1 MDYYEVLGIHKNASK
16 IEIRKAYHKLAII
29 WHPDKNNSSDAKI
42 KFQKISEA
50 YQVLYNEKSRS
61 EYDLSGR
68 TDFKMKSPEDL
79 FNELFNNVD
88 PVISRFLKNTF
99 SDIKDKFN
107 NSEKVNLWE
116 LFTNIDK
123 DTLIEEGGNV
133 VKHIL
138 KKSLTDKDNL
148 LVDKKYTYELKLDI
162 EEIDIVNTI
171 NLTLDCVRRYT
182 HINILIPNDSG
193 NNNSYILD
201 MNFEEH
207 IVNYLGKNYTFYLI
221 DDFPNNYKRTNEYDL
236 VLEHKISSKHLDHG
250 YYLTNI
256 YTDDEDLELNIS
268 FKNKCNIVL
277 VPEKGILNKK
287 TKKFGNLY
295 LVLDYNNEDLDKTKI
310 ERSEKPVYYTMNPF
324 ELIEKL

>member
-138 KKSLTDKDNL
+138 KKSLTDNDNL

-236 VLEHKISSKHLDHG
+236 VLEHQISSKHLDHG
-250 YYLTNI
+250 YYLTNM

>member
-138 KKSLTDKDNL
+138 KKSLTDNDNL
-148 LVDKKYTYELKLDI
+148 LVDKKYTYELKLNI

-236 VLEHKISSKHLDHG
+236 VLEHQISSKHLDHG
-250 YYLTNI
+250 YYLTNM

>member
-1 MDYYEVLGIHKNASK
+1 M
-16 IEIRKAYHKLAII
+16 
-29 WHPDKNNSSDAKI
+29 
-42 KFQKISEA
+42 
-50 YQVLYNEKSRS
+50 
-61 EYDLSGR
+61 
-68 TDFKMKSPEDL
+68 
-79 FNELFNNVD
+79 
-88 PVISRFLKNTF
+88 
-99 SDIKDKFN
+99 
-107 NSEKVNLWE
+107 
-116 LFTNIDK
+116 
-123 DTLIEEGGNV
+123 
-133 VKHIL
+133 
-138 KKSLTDKDNL
+138 
-148 LVDKKYTYELKLDI
+148 VDKKYTYELKLDI

-250 YYLTNI
+250 YYLTNM